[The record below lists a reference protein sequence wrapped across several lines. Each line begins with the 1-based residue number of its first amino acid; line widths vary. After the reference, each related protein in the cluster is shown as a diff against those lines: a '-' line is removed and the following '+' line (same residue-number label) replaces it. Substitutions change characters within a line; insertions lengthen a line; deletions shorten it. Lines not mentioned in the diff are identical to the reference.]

1 MKRSDQRWRILA
13 LVAEAYGSSGG
24 IAQFN
29 RNLFE
34 AIAAHDDIDLHV
46 LGLLGSTSPDV
57 PRSLTFAVPSPGR
70 KLGFGLAVLRG
81 TAGLR
86 PDLIING
93 TVGFGPLALPLK
105 IVSRAR
111 MWTTTHGV
119 DVWQPG
125 PRLDN
130 AGLRRSDLVTTV
142 SEYTRGRLREWS
154 AIPVERI
161 RLLPNTI
168 DLGRYTP
175 GAPPEHLI
183 ERYEVHG
190 KKVLLAV
197 GRLSV
202 HERYKGQDRVI
213 GVLTDLERSVGPL
226 RYIIAGSGDDRP
238 RLEQLAREHNVSHL
252 VTFAGFVPDAEIQD
266 HYRLADVFVMP
277 STGEGFGIVFLEAM
291 ACGCPV
297 IAGNRDGSVDA
308 LAHGELG
315 RLIDP
320 HSPGELLQA
329 LVATLGEGR
338 RHDRPIPG
346 LERFSIPR
354 FRERVDELL
363 DGLLPGPGRARGE

>member
-1 MKRSDQRWRILA
+1 M
-13 LVAEAYGSSGG
+13 
-24 IAQFN
+24 
-29 RNLFE
+29 
-34 AIAAHDDIDLHV
+34 
-46 LGLLGSTSPDV
+46 
-57 PRSLTFAVPSPGR
+57 
-70 KLGFGLAVLRG
+70 
-81 TAGLR
+81 
-86 PDLIING
+86 
-93 TVGFGPLALPLK
+93 
-105 IVSRAR
+105 
-111 MWTTTHGV
+111 
-119 DVWQPG
+119 
-125 PRLDN
+125 
-130 AGLRRSDLVTTV
+130 
-142 SEYTRGRLREWS
+142 
-154 AIPVERI
+154 
-161 RLLPNTI
+161 
-168 DLGRYTP
+168 
-175 GAPPEHLI
+175 
-183 ERYEVHG
+183 
-190 KKVLLAV
+190 

-213 GVLTDLERSVGPL
+213 GVLADLERSVGPL

-252 VTFAGFVPDAEIQD
+252 VTFAGFVPDEEIQD

-363 DGLLPGPGRARGE
+363 DGLRPGPGRARGE

>member
-1 MKRSDQRWRILA
+1 MNRSVQERWRILA
-13 LVAEAYGSSGG
+13 IVAEAYGCSGG

-34 AIAAHDDIDLHV
+34 AVTAHDDIDLHV
-46 LGLLGSTSPDV
+46 LALLGSPTPDV
-57 PRSLTFAVPSPGR
+57 PRSVSFSVPSPGKKIGFALAALR
-70 KLGFGLAVLRG
+70 K

-86 PDLIING
+86 PDLILNG
-93 TVGFGPLALPLK
+93 TVGFGPLALPLT
-105 IVSRAR
+105 IVSRAKL
-111 MWTTTHGV
+111 WTTTHGV

-125 PRLDN
+125 PRVDN
-130 AGLRRSDLVTTV
+130 ASLRRSDLVTTV
-142 SEYTRGRLREWS
+142 SEYTRGRLRGWS
-154 AIPVERI
+154 GIPVERI
-161 RLLPNTI
+161 RLLHNTI
-168 DLGRYTP
+168 DLGRFTP
-175 GAPPEHLI
+175 GPAPEHLI
-183 ERYEVHG
+183 GRYDVRG
-190 KKVLLAV
+190 KKVLLTV

-213 GVLTDLERSVGPL
+213 RVLADLERASGPL
-226 RYIIAGSGDDRP
+226 CYIIAGSGDDRP

-252 VTFAGFVPDAEIQD
+252 VTFAGFVPDEEILD

-320 HSPGELLQA
+320 HAPDELLQA

-338 RHDRPIPG
+338 RHDRSIPG
-346 LERFSIPR
+346 LERFSMPR
-354 FRERVDELL
+354 FSDRVDELIG
-363 DGLLPGPGRARGE
+363 GLRQDRNARDE

>member
-1 MKRSDQRWRILA
+1 MT
-13 LVAEAYGSSGG
+13 
-24 IAQFN
+24 
-29 RNLFE
+29 
-34 AIAAHDDIDLHV
+34 
-46 LGLLGSTSPDV
+46 LL
-57 PRSLTFAVPSPGR
+57 
-70 KLGFGLAVLRG
+70 
-81 TAGLR
+81 
-86 PDLIING
+86 
-93 TVGFGPLALPLK
+93 
-105 IVSRAR
+105 SRAKL
-111 MWTTTHGV
+111 WTTTHGV

-154 AIPVERI
+154 GIPVERI
-161 RLLPNTI
+161 RLLHNTI

-175 GAPPEHLI
+175 GPPPRQLI
-183 ERYEVHG
+183 ERYDARG
-190 KKVLLAV
+190 KKVLLTV

-213 GVLTDLERSVGPL
+213 RVLADLERASGPL
-226 RYIIAGSGDDRP
+226 CYIVAGSGDDRP
-238 RLEQLAREHNVSHL
+238 RLEQLARECNVSHL
-252 VTFAGFVPDAEIQD
+252 VQFAGFVPDEEIQD

-320 HSPGELLQA
+320 HSPEELLQA

-338 RHDRPIPG
+338 HHDRPIPG
-346 LERFSIPR
+346 LERFSMPR
-354 FRERVDELL
+354 FCDRVDELIA
-363 DGLLPGPGRARGE
+363 GLRGGSSPRGA